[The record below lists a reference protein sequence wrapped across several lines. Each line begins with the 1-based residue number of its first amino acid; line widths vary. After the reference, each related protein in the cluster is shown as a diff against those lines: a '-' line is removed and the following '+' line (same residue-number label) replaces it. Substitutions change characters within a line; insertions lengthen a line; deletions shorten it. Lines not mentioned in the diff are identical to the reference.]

1 MAGVAG
7 LEPATPGFGGR
18 EALFGLILA
27 HISRFDFSGFSAL
40 LQERAT
46 DPITLFL
53 GPNLG
58 PRLLGVPV
66 LTCSPVTP
74 PLVCDLLRSRPTHH
88 RFDRN
93 RYAPQCGITSDK
105 RDYRMQLFDPRGGYR
120 SAFPTRNV
128 RWRAGFQRVPPPIPP
143 LGRALVEMFE
153 RLQRSLAP
161 HTDNF

>member
-1 MAGVAG
+1 MEG
-7 LEPATPGFGGR
+7 LEPPTPGFGGR

-88 RFDRN
+88 PFDRN
-93 RYAPQCGITSDK
+93 RYALRCGITSDK
-105 RDYRMQLFDPRGGYR
+105 RDYRNLDM
-120 SAFPTRNV
+120 SAFHPKVDIRSGTL
-128 RWRAGFQRVPPPIPP
+128 AMAAKAQ
-143 LGRALVEMFE
+143 E
-153 RLQRSLAP
+153 QRSGLGVLSVSP
-161 HTDNF
+161 